1 MQKVVGIKK
10 DFDKDI
16 YYFLAN
22 ENVKVGDKVIVNIDD
37 FQTLATIFKVIDK
50 SDKFDGLTQI
60 KRIASE
66 QDIKKYQELKDKAK
80 NELPEIKRKSLNL
93 GLVMKFIGAVYSLDA
108 SKIIIIFSSEE
119 RVDFRQ
125 FLKELAGML
134 KTRIELRQIG
144 QRDEVKVCGGVGPC
158 GEQCCC
164 SRFLK
169 DFEHVS
175 VKMAKTQG
183 LSLSPTKINGIC
195 GRLMCCLA
203 YEAGQ
208 YDEILSKMPKIGAEI
223 ATPNGKGLV
232 VYNDI
237 LRERVSV
244 KRQADGDSFV
254 VEDFSLEEL
263 EFKPLEKP
271 KKEFSE
277 KTKKP
282 IEKIMKSQNESAAVS
297 KHSGKHKFKRDKFK
311 KNNNDKKQ

>member
-1 MQKVVGIKK
+1 MQKVVGVKK

-22 ENVKVGDKVIVNIDD
+22 ENIKVGDKVVVNIDD
-37 FQTLATIFKVIDK
+37 FQTLATTLKVIDK

-80 NELPEIKRKSLNL
+80 GALPEIKRKSLKL
-93 GLVMKFIGAVYSLDA
+93 GLAMKFVGAVYSLDA

-208 YDEILSKMPKIGAEI
+208 YDEILSKMPKIGSEI
-223 ATPNGKGLV
+223 TTPSGKGIV

-244 KRQADGDSFV
+244 KRQAEGDSFV
-254 VEDFSLEEL
+254 VEDFALEEL
-263 EFKPLEKP
+263 AFKPLDKP
-271 KKEFSE
+271 KKEVNENIQKQNE
-277 KTKKP
+277 KTTKL
-282 IEKIMKSQNESAAVS
+282 QNENDAES
-297 KHSGKHKFKRDKFK
+297 KHSGKHKFRRDKFR
-311 KNNNDKKQ
+311 KNKNDKKQ